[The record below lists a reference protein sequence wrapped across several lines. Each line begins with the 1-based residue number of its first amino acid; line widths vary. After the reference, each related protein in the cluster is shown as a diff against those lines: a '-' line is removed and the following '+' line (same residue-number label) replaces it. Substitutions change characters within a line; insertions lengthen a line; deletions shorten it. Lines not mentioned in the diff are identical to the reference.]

1 MALGAAPEADAMTH
15 ARYGIL
21 LTLAASATGC
31 FDDAK
36 LRPYDAGNDLAPP
49 DVPVDPPDGEA
60 PDVAPPP
67 DAGKDAA
74 ADVDLDAAPA
84 DAAKDAAADAVE
96 DFPPPDVAP
105 GECPIDRVLVG
116 TSDYM
121 ATGGYA
127 LGRFLPA
134 PSLAARTETSPD
146 QDHAPVQSGC
156 IVYDL
161 LRGND
166 ELAVLDRAALPT
178 PARRI
183 PLRATMGATDRYQAN
198 PYGVLTLSPTVAY
211 VILYNAPRVAVVD
224 PTMSGVDAVRRTINL
239 SPLRSAMDRD
249 TSGAMEASS
258 IVRAGRYVFVA
269 LQNLNA
275 FMPVTNGT
283 LAVIDPTGDVLVDT
297 DGATPDVDPVR
308 LTGRNPFAMR
318 VTPGGRLVVSESG
331 ALGAG
336 MLDGGIE
343 VVDPVS
349 FAARGLRVT
358 EAQLGGD
365 VSDFVMLDDARG
377 WVVVRQSATSSRVV
391 EFDLD
396 AAEAMRAGRTIV
408 SSGDIAAIA
417 RDPSGNVWVL
427 DRTAGRAGA
436 RVFNTMG
443 TEVTSAPLATGAQP
457 PAAIAFVP

>member
-1 MALGAAPEADAMTH
+1 MTH
-15 ARYGIL
+15 PRHGLL
-21 LTLAASATGC
+21 LTLAASALGC
-31 FDDAK
+31 FDDAA
-36 LRPYDAGNDLAPP
+36 LRPLDAGDDLAPI
-49 DVPVDPPDGEA
+49 DIPVTPPDGEA
-60 PDVAPPP
+60 PDVAADAKAP
-67 DAGKDAA
+67 DVA
-74 ADVDLDAAPA
+74 DLDADVTT
-84 DAAKDAAADAVE
+84 DAAPDDAAADADDDVAA
-96 DFPPPDVAP
+96 DFPRPDVPP

-116 TSDYM
+116 TSDFRM
-121 ATGGYA
+121 GGYA

-134 PSLAARTETSPD
+134 PTLSARMEVSPD
-146 QDHAPVQSGC
+146 QDHSPVQSGC

-161 LRGND
+161 LRSTD
-166 ELAVLDRAALPT
+166 ELAVLEPMALPT

-183 PLRATMGATDRYQAN
+183 PLRPAMGMSTDPYQAN

-211 VILYNAPRVAVVD
+211 VVLYNAPRVAVID

-249 TSGAMEASS
+249 TSGAMEAAA

-269 LQNLNA
+269 LQNLNM

-308 LTGRNPFAMR
+308 LTGRNPYAMR
-318 VTPGGRLVVSESG
+318 VTPGGRLVVTESG
-331 ALGAG
+331 ALGPM

-343 VVDPVS
+343 VVDPVT
-349 FAARGLRVT
+349 FMARGLRVT

-377 WVVVRQSATSSRVV
+377 WVIVRQSSTSSRVV

-396 AAEAMRAGRTIV
+396 AAEGMRAGRTIF

-417 RDPSGNVWVL
+417 RDPTGNVWVL
-427 DRTAGRAGA
+427 DRTAGAAGA

-443 TEVTSAPLATGAQP
+443 TEVTSAPLGTGSLP
-457 PAAIAFVP
+457 PVGIAFVP

>member
-1 MALGAAPEADAMTH
+1 MTLLRH
-15 ARYGIL
+15 GLL
-21 LTLAASATGC
+21 LTLAASALGC

-36 LRPYDAGNDLAPP
+36 LRPLDAGDDLAPS
-49 DVPVDPPDGEA
+49 DIPVTPPDGESPDVAADAKA
-60 PDVAPPP
+60 PDVA
-67 DAGKDAA
+67 
-74 ADVDLDAAPA
+74 DLDADVPA
-84 DAAKDAAADAVE
+84 VDAADDMDDVAAD
-96 DFPPPDVAP
+96 FPRPDVPP
-105 GECPIDRVLVG
+105 GECPVDRVLVG
-116 TSDYM
+116 TSDFRM
-121 ATGGYA
+121 GGYA

-134 PSLAARTETSPD
+134 PSLAPRMETSLD
-146 QDHAPVQSGC
+146 QDHSPVQSGC

-161 LRGND
+161 LRSTD
-166 ELAVLDRAALPT
+166 ELAVLDPMSLPT

-183 PLRATMGATDRYQAN
+183 PLRPAMGMSTDPYQAN
-198 PYGVLTLSPTVAY
+198 PYGVLTVSPTVAY
-211 VILYNAPRVAVVD
+211 VVLYNAPRVAVID
-224 PTMSGVDAVRRTINL
+224 PTMNGLDAVRRTINL

-249 TSGAMEASS
+249 TSGAMEAAA

-269 LQNLNA
+269 LQNLNM

-308 LTGRNPFAMR
+308 LTGRNPYAMR
-318 VTPGGRLVVSESG
+318 VTPGGRLVVTESG
-331 ALGAG
+331 ALGPM

-365 VSDFVMLDDARG
+365 VSDFVMLDDSRG
-377 WVVVRQSATSSRVV
+377 WVIVRQSSTSSRVV

-396 AAEAMRAGRTIV
+396 AAEGMRAGRTIV

-427 DRTAGRAGA
+427 DRTAGRFGA
-436 RVFNTMG
+436 RVFNPMG
-443 TEVTSAPLATGAQP
+443 TEVTSAPLGTGMYP
-457 PAAIAFVP
+457 PVGIAFVP